1 MSTLNV
7 ATVKSLSSSAPVFQ
21 NTSGVEKGQL
31 VKAWVNFDGTHGTSP
46 YTIANNGIRDSFNVS
61 SVTDVTTGRYTVNL
75 TTAMSNSNYC
85 VISSGHLFE
94 TTVTG
99 NAREVGANNLTTSS
113 YMLNVTYNG
122 STNQDAANVFSAV
135 FGD

>member
-31 VKAWVNFDGTHGTSP
+31 AKAWINFDGTG
-46 YTIANNGIRDSFNVS
+46 TIAIRDSFNVS
-61 SVTDVTTGRYTVNL
+61 SITDDATGKYTVSL

-99 NAREVGANNLTTSS
+99 NAREVGANVLTTSS
-113 YMLNVTYNG
+113 YQLTVSYNG
-122 STNQDAANVFSAV
+122 SSTQDAENVFSAV
-135 FGD
+135 FGN

>member
-7 ATVKSLSSSAPVFQ
+7 GTIKSLDANPPVFQ

-31 VKAWVNFDGTHGTSP
+31 AKAWINFDGTG
-46 YTIANNGIRDSFNVS
+46 TIAIRDSFNVS
-61 SVTDVTTGRYTVNL
+61 SITDDNTGKYTVSL

-99 NAREVGANNLTTSS
+99 NAREVGANVLATGSYQLTIS
-113 YMLNVTYNG
+113 YNG
-122 STNQDAANVFSAV
+122 TNTQDVEIIFSAV

>member
-31 VKAWVNFDGTHGTSP
+31 AKAWINFDGTG
-46 YTIANNGIRDSFNVS
+46 TIAIRDSFNVS
-61 SVTDVTTGRYTVNL
+61 SITDDATGKYTVSL

-85 VISSGHLFE
+85 VISSSHFYE
-94 TTVTG
+94 TIVSG
-99 NAREVGANNLTTSS
+99 NSRIAGANVLATGSYQLTIS
-113 YMLNVTYNG
+113 YNG
-122 STNQDAANVFSAV
+122 TNTQDAENVFSAV

>member
-7 ATVKSLSSSAPVFQ
+7 GTIKSLGSSPPVFQ
-21 NTSGVEKGQL
+21 NSSGVEKGQL
-31 VKAWVNFDGTHGTSP
+31 AKAWVNFDGSHGTSP
-46 YTIANNGIRDSFNVS
+46 FTIANGGIRDSFNVS

-85 VISSGHLFE
+85 VISSSHFYE
-94 TTVTG
+94 TIVSG
-99 NAREVGANNLTTSS
+99 NSRIAGANVLATGSYQLTIS
-113 YMLNVTYNG
+113 YNG
-122 STNQDAANVFSAV
+122 TNTQDAENVFSAV